1 MTGGRL
7 GGRLVGAGALI
18 LASGSPARRDML
30 RRAGLTFEVSPAAV
44 DEDAAK
50 ASLKA
55 EGATAHELAD
65 TLAELKATRVSAQL
79 PGAFVIGAD
88 QVLVLDGQW
97 FDKPADRAEAKRNL
111 QSLAGKTHQLVSAA
125 VVVRDGQRLW
135 GHADHATL
143 LMRPLTD
150 AFIDLYLDAA
160 GDAVL
165 GSVGCYQLEGLGA
178 QLFQRVDG
186 DYFTILGMPLLPLLD
201 FLRGHDFIPA

>member
-1 MTGGRL
+1 MTNANSLPSGASFP
-7 GGRLVGAGALI
+7 LV
-18 LASGSPARRDML
+18 LASGSSARADML
-30 RRAGLTFEVSPAAV
+30 RRAGLAFEINPAAV
-44 DEDAAK
+44 DEEGAK
-50 ASLKA
+50 VSLKA

-65 TLAELKATRVSAQL
+65 TLAELKATRISAQS

-88 QVLVLDGQW
+88 QVLVLEDRW
-97 FDKPADRAEAKRNL
+97 FDKPGDREEARKNL
-111 QSLAGKTHQLVSAA
+111 QALAGKSHQLVSAA

-150 AFIDLYLDAA
+150 DFIEGYLDAA

-186 DYFTILGMPLLPLLD
+186 DYFTILGLPLLPLLD

>member
-1 MTGGRL
+1 MTAAGLLRGDAPA
-7 GGRLVGAGALI
+7 RLV
-18 LASGSPARRDML
+18 LASGSAARAEML
-30 RRAGLTFEVSPAAV
+30 RRAGLDAEIMPAAV
-44 DEDAAK
+44 DEDGAK

-55 EGATAHELAD
+55 EGATAFELAD
-65 TLAELKATRVSAQL
+65 TLAELKATRVSAQA
-79 PGAFVIGAD
+79 PGAYVIGAD
-88 QVLVLDGQW
+88 QVLVLGDRW
-97 FDKPADRAEAKRNL
+97 FDKPADRAEARMNL
-111 QSLAGKTHQLVSAA
+111 KALAGQSHQLVSAA
-125 VVVRDGQRLW
+125 VIVRDGQRIW

-143 LMRPLTD
+143 LMRPLTES
-150 AFIDLYLDAA
+150 FIDAYLDAA

>member
-1 MTGGRL
+1 MTGATL
-7 GGRLVGAGALI
+7 AGGATALLI
-18 LASGSPARRDML
+18 LASGSAARADML
-30 RRAGLTFEVSPAAV
+30 RRAGLAFETRPAAV

-55 EGATAHELAD
+55 ESATAHELAD
-65 TLAELKATRVSAQL
+65 TLAELKAARVSAQAT
-79 PGAFVIGAD
+79 GAVVIGAD
-88 QVLVLDGQW
+88 QVLVLEDRW
-97 FDKPADRAEAKRNL
+97 FDKPADRGEARRNL
-111 QSLAGKTHQLVSAA
+111 QALAGRSHQLVSAA
-125 VVVRDGQRLW
+125 VVMRGGQRLW
-135 GHADHATL
+135 GHTDHATL

-150 AFIDLYLDAA
+150 SFIDLYLDAA

-178 QLFQRVDG
+178 QLFQRIDG

>member
-1 MTGGRL
+1 MTNANSL
-7 GGRLVGAGALI
+7 PSEASFPLV
-18 LASGSPARRDML
+18 LASGSSARADML
-30 RRAGLTFEVSPAAV
+30 RRAGLAFEINPAAV
-44 DEDAAK
+44 DEDSVK

-65 TLAELKATRVSAQL
+65 TLAELKATRISAQS

-88 QVLVLDGQW
+88 QVLVLDDRW
-97 FDKPADRAEAKRNL
+97 FDKPGGREEARKNL
-111 QSLAGKTHQLVSAA
+111 QILAGKSHQLVSAA
-125 VVVRDGQRLW
+125 VVVRDGERLW

-150 AFIDLYLDAA
+150 DFIEGYLDAA
-160 GDAVL
+160 GGAVL

-186 DYFTILGMPLLPLLD
+186 DYFTILGLPLLPLLD

>member
-1 MTGGRL
+1 MTGTGL
-7 GGRLVGAGALI
+7 EGGASARLI
-18 LASGSPARRDML
+18 LASGSAARADML
-30 RRAGLTFEVSPAAV
+30 RRAGLAFDVRPAAV

-50 ASLKA
+50 LSLKA
-55 EGATAHELAD
+55 EGATAHQLAD
-65 TLAELKATRVSAQL
+65 TLAELKAARVSAQA
-79 PGAFVIGAD
+79 PGAFVIGSD
-88 QVLVLDGQW
+88 QVLVLDGSW
-97 FDKPADRAEAKRNL
+97 FDKPADRDEAKRNL
-111 QSLAGKTHQLVSAA
+111 KALAGNSHQLISAA